1 MTRLTATL
9 AAAGLAVGLGI
20 CDAAEYTY
28 SLPELLGSPQGEQN
42 LAVDLGGE
50 FTSISSARLRIAG
63 WHKPGLLGDL
73 SPNPN
78 TFPYPA
84 SIDAYSPAEPFAYS
98 GILGELLPTV
108 EGPFEVDEAFHRIRP
123 GGPPDFSRWLDGTAD
138 FYFSAGPSA
147 YILIYRTIADPVVN
161 ITSATL
167 VVTGDRLNAAAAPS
181 ADFDGDGTV
190 DGDDLGWWRTAFG
203 SGNLIIYPGVD
214 GDGDG
219 DADGSEFLAW
229 QRQLGSG
236 ALLAASAPV
245 PEPRALIV
253 ALTAAFYYGRRRR
266 R

>member
-1 MTRLTATL
+1 MTRWTAML
-9 AAAGLAVGLGI
+9 AAASLAVGLGI
-20 CDAAEYTY
+20 CNAAEYTY

-63 WHKPGLLGDL
+63 WHTPGLLGDL
-73 SPNPN
+73 RPNPN

-84 SIDAYSPAEPFAYS
+84 LINAYSPAEPFAYS

-108 EGPFEVDEAFHRIRP
+108 EGPFEVDEGFHRIRP
-123 GGPPDFSRWLDGTAD
+123 GGPPDFSRWLDGTAN

-167 VVTGDRLNAAAAPS
+167 VVTGDRLGASAS
-181 ADFDGDGTV
+181 LTADFDGDGTV

-203 SGNLIIYPGVD
+203 SGGLNIFPGA
-214 GDGDG
+214 DGDG

-236 ALLAASAPV
+236 AVPAAATAV
-245 PEPRALIV
+245 PEPQAAIV
-253 ALTAAFYYGRRRR
+253 ALTAAVHYYRRRR